1 MVSEDRVLVEM
12 LKAGDENA
20 LEQLIMRWRPAAE
33 AYARNCLHDLQAAE
47 DAVQESFSRIWAVRS
62 GLDSDRSFPAYL
74 YTIVKR
80 ICIDMLRKKSRSPVV
95 AAVLPEIPVDSAEVE
110 FIKRWERLNRI
121 HLLAG
126 LDEADRRLLLA
137 FSLEGKPT
145 KQIADELRLL
155 PPGVQHQ
162 GGDFSRNQD
171 AVTVEAA
178 KPRRFIHEAL
188 VAGITGDMLH
198 QPVQQ

>member
-1 MVSEDRVLVEM
+1 MVSEDRDLVAM
-12 LKAGDENA
+12 LKAGDEDA

-33 AYARNCLHDLQAAE
+33 SYARNCLHDLQAAE

-126 LDEADRRLLLA
+126 LDEVDRRLLLA

-145 KQIADELRLL
+145 KQIADELRLSDGQVRIRL
-155 PPGVQHQ
+155 HRIRRKLRKGMS
-162 GGDFSRNQD
+162 FD
-171 AVTVEAA
+171 A
-178 KPRRFIHEAL
+178 
-188 VAGITGDMLH
+188 
-198 QPVQQ
+198 

>member
-20 LEQLIMRWRPAAE
+20 LEQLIMRWRP
-33 AYARNCLHDLQAAE
+33 
-47 DAVQESFSRIWAVRS
+47 
-62 GLDSDRSFPAYL
+62 RSFPAYL

-145 KQIADELRLL
+145 KQIADELRLSDGQVRIRL
-155 PPGVQHQ
+155 HRIRRKLRKGMS
-162 GGDFSRNQD
+162 FD
-171 AVTVEAA
+171 A
-178 KPRRFIHEAL
+178 
-188 VAGITGDMLH
+188 
-198 QPVQQ
+198 

>member
-1 MVSEDRVLVEM
+1 MVSE
-12 LKAGDENA
+12 
-20 LEQLIMRWRPAAE
+20 
-33 AYARNCLHDLQAAE
+33 DLQAAE

-145 KQIADELRLL
+145 KQIADELRLSDGQVRIRL
-155 PPGVQHQ
+155 HRIRRKLRKGMS
-162 GGDFSRNQD
+162 FD
-171 AVTVEAA
+171 A
-178 KPRRFIHEAL
+178 
-188 VAGITGDMLH
+188 
-198 QPVQQ
+198 